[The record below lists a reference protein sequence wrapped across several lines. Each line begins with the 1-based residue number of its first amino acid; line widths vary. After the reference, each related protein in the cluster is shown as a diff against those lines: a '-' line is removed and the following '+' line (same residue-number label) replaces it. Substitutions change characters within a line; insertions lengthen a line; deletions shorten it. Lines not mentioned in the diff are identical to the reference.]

1 MNGRPEEHALIL
13 ARHWREARGGR
24 FPARWDGR
32 RFDGLA
38 KLVVSVQQRAL
49 ERRLAFVQWAS
60 AEWMRPVREA
70 A

>member
-1 MNGRPEEHALIL
+1 MKESAEIL
-13 ARHWREARGGR
+13 ARHWREARASR
-24 FPARWDGR
+24 FDAR

-38 KLVVSVQQRAL
+38 KLVVSVERKAL

-60 AEWMRPVREA
+60 TAWSQQARPHHSRA